1 MAARNNGSA
10 RRRSVDGAR
19 PKQRTDATA
28 GRADT
33 NSTSDAA
40 LDAFDFD
47 DPVTGDVARAD
58 ENPDGSWVLAP
69 WKLVSSGWLFDLAK
83 EIGLRDA
90 YALKENP
97 RKYLAEYIRRDVRRR
112 PPADLPTGYDI
123 GGWRHM
129 LLKDEDATAYLRD
142 VRGLSPEIIA
152 KAQIGYD
159 GKAFT
164 IPIKDVRTRE
174 LVNLRRR
181 YWPKLP
187 PSGAK
192 YQGLAGRTLE
202 NGGVTIYPGMP
213 GGNALVLCAG
223 EFDALVLW
231 RHGLPGITVTSGAA
245 TRWRKEWAWMVKGKR
260 VAVIYD
266 ADPREEEQALSRAAE
281 LRAAGADAWRVR
293 LSKAGL
299 GNGEDLTDWFVDQG
313 RSQRELLNLINSER
327 HGKLRRKKVA
337 A

>member
-1 MAARNNGSA
+1 M
-10 RRRSVDGAR
+10 
-19 PKQRTDATA
+19 
-28 GRADT
+28 
-33 NSTSDAA
+33 
-40 LDAFDFD
+40 L
-47 DPVTGDVARAD
+47 
-58 ENPDGSWVLAP
+58 
-69 WKLVSSGWLFDLAK
+69 
-83 EIGLRDA
+83 LRDD
-90 YALKENP
+90 N
-97 RKYLAEYIRRDVRRR
+97 
-112 PPADLPTGYDI
+112 
-123 GGWRHM
+123 
-129 LLKDEDATAYLRD
+129 ATAYLRD

-152 KAQIGYD
+152 KAQIGHN
-159 GKAFT
+159 GRGFT

-174 LVNLRRR
+174 LVNLRIRF
-181 YWPKLP
+181 WPKLP
-187 PSGAK
+187 LSGAK
-192 YQGLAGRTLE
+192 YQGLAGHTLE

-245 TRWRKEWAWMVKGKR
+245 TRWRKEWGWMVKGKR

-293 LSKAGL
+293 LSKGGL
-299 GNGEDLTDWFVDQG
+299 GNGEDITSWFTDQG
-313 RSQRELLNLINSER
+313 RSQRELLNLINVER